1 MPRPGSLAS
10 QDDCL
15 IKHGRGRHED
25 NKHTRRIR
33 SATTCLLDGDEPV
46 GGTGVWWDGAV
57 SSMDELTVLVDRL
70 RRDRR
75 RDPRAGR
82 QEYSQTARELAGRC
96 ERLLAAGDAAGVAPV
111 LRRAVDR
118 MTKALMYMDDS
129 SGIAGD
135 DLREMMALYAQA
147 CTAARPDAKSLA
159 RWLVTLAYD
168 GPGWPEIRLREFAS
182 ALGERGLAEIAAR
195 VEQRAAV
202 AAPGYWGRLFA
213 TRTLREQL
221 AEISGDID
229 LYVGVLA
236 ENLDSAAQY
245 LRIVNVLRGAARPA
259 AAIIWARRGLAEKGS
274 WPQSGRLRD
283 VLVDLLLD
291 DGDTHAAMGERREE
305 FERHPTAAA
314 CRALTDT
321 ARRCAD
327 EPGDG
332 AWAIGVLRAR
342 VARQPA
348 FAAELIAVLL
358 AEGQPGQAWQVGLDH
373 AGRLSET
380 QLTEL
385 LDVRQATCPADVVGP
400 YQMLIGRHILDA
412 ADKRRYQRAIA
423 LLTRLHAAYQALG
436 DTDAFSAY
444 IGQLR
449 AEHKRR
455 PTFLTQLDAAWL

>member
-1 MPRPGSLAS
+1 
-10 QDDCL
+10 
-15 IKHGRGRHED
+15 
-25 NKHTRRIR
+25 
-33 SATTCLLDGDEPV
+33 
-46 GGTGVWWDGAV
+46 
-57 SSMDELTVLVDRL
+57 
-70 RRDRR
+70 
-75 RDPRAGR
+75 
-82 QEYSQTARELAGRC
+82 
-96 ERLLAAGDAAGVAPV
+96 
-111 LRRAVDR
+111 
-118 MTKALMYMDDS
+118 
-129 SGIAGD
+129 
-135 DLREMMALYAQA
+135 
-147 CTAARPDAKSLA
+147 
-159 RWLVTLAYD
+159 
-168 GPGWPEIRLREFAS
+168 
-182 ALGERGLAEIAAR
+182 
-195 VEQRAAV
+195 
-202 AAPGYWGRLFA
+202 
-213 TRTLREQL
+213 LREQL

-245 LRIVNVLRGAARPA
+245 LRIVNVLRGADRPA

-291 DGDTHAAMGERREE
+291 DGDTQAAMGERREE

-314 CRALTDT
+314 YRALTGT

-373 AGRLSET
+373 ADRLSET

-400 YQMLIGRHILDA
+400 YQMLIGRHILDM

-423 LLTRLHAAYQALG
+423 LLPRLHAAYQALG

>member
-1 MPRPGSLAS
+1 MG
-10 QDDCL
+10 
-15 IKHGRGRHED
+15 
-25 NKHTRRIR
+25 
-33 SATTCLLDGDEPV
+33 
-46 GGTGVWWDGAV
+46 
-57 SSMDELTVLVDRL
+57 ELTVLVDRL

-82 QEYSQTARELAGRC
+82 REYSQAARELADRC

-111 LRRAVDR
+111 LRRAVGR

-135 DLREMMALYAQA
+135 HLRAMMALYAQA

-182 ALGERGLAEIAAR
+182 ALGDRGLAEVAAL
-195 VEQRAAV
+195 VEQRAAA
-202 AAPGYWGRLFA
+202 AAPGSWGGLFA

-229 LYVGVLA
+229 RYVGVLA
-236 ENLDSAAQY
+236 ENLNSAAQY
-245 LRIVNVLRGAARPA
+245 LRIVNVLRDAVRPA
-259 AAIIWARRGLAEKGS
+259 EAVSWARRGLAEKGS

-283 VLVDLLLD
+283 ALVGLLLD
-291 DGDTHAAMGERREE
+291 AGDTQAAMGERRDEL
-305 FERHPTAAA
+305 ERHPTAAA
-314 CRALTDT
+314 YRALTGT
-321 ARRCAD
+321 ARQCGD
-327 EPGDG
+327 ETGDG

-348 FAAELIAVLL
+348 FTAELIAVLL
-358 AEGQPGQAWQVGLDH
+358 AENQPDQAWQASLDH
-373 AGRLSET
+373 AGRLSEP
-380 QLTEL
+380 QLVEL
-385 LDVRQATCPADVVGP
+385 LDVRQATSPADVVGP
-400 YQMLIGRHILDA
+400 YRMLIGRHILDA

-423 LLTRLHAAYQALG
+423 LLPRLHAAYQAIG
-436 DTDAFSAY
+436 DTDAFSTY

-449 AEHKRR
+449 TEHKRR
-455 PTFLTQLDAAWL
+455 PTFRAQLDATGF